1 MLEFGALL
9 RVYRTHWQLT
19 QAEMAELLGVSQPVY
34 SRIELGRKAISL
46 RALQRVA
53 SKAGYSIETLII
65 AHLLLDENLEAM
77 EKGSRDSAAR
87 ALLAI
92 AEEHRRHCPAGIK
105 DSAALGL
112 LFETSFRN
120 GDGRDHR
127 R

>member
-65 AHLLLDENLEAM
+65 AHLLLDENLEAL
-77 EKGSRDSAAR
+77 ENGPHDSAAR

-92 AEEHRRHCPAGIK
+92 AAEHRRHCPPGIK

-112 LFETSFRN
+112 LFETSFQN
-120 GDGRDHR
+120 GDAKVHR
-127 R
+127 E